1 MKAYNTDQSMDGIAE
16 HSPSS
21 FVVEKEKLELTLVPP
36 FSFGLGLPYA
46 HEGYFSVLSSL
57 QTSCAHSRL
66 LQSKAD
72 IERWKVSSNEL
83 GSIKGYPKIV
93 SFHYGIIYDSKLQW
107 CKMKLSSYLALDF
120 CTLVSSEYDVFPL
133 AWVASVVVK
142 DPKLTIDQ
150 LDLKLEKKLKVS
162 CLKNEYIEWKDKVR
176 KTNVVI
182 EEMISSIQEIN
193 EKLVPLQEKLLV
205 KSSILE
211 DAQKSKVELNCRL
224 VSTANSITSLV
235 EEIEL

>member
-1 MKAYNTDQSMDGIAE
+1 MDGTAE

-36 FSFGLGLPYA
+36 FSFGLGGQ
-46 HEGYFSVLSSL
+46 H
-57 QTSCAHSRL
+57 
-66 LQSKAD
+66 
-72 IERWKVSSNEL
+72 SNEIIDL
-83 GSIKGYPKIV
+83 FDNDFRSCDDVIEGS
-93 SFHYGIIYDSKLQW
+93 STDSKLQW

-133 AWVASVVVK
+133 AWVASV
-142 DPKLTIDQ
+142 
-150 LDLKLEKKLKVS
+150 
-162 CLKNEYIEWKDKVR
+162 DKVR

>member
-1 MKAYNTDQSMDGIAE
+1 MDGIAE

-46 HEGYFSVLSSL
+46 HEG
-57 QTSCAHSRL
+57 
-66 LQSKAD
+66 
-72 IERWKVSSNEL
+72 WSNA
-83 GSIKGYPKIV
+83 S
-93 SFHYGIIYDSKLQW
+93 DW

-133 AWVASVVVK
+133 AWVASV
-142 DPKLTIDQ
+142 
-150 LDLKLEKKLKVS
+150 
-162 CLKNEYIEWKDKVR
+162 DKVR

>member
-1 MKAYNTDQSMDGIAE
+1 M
-16 HSPSS
+16 
-21 FVVEKEKLELTLVPP
+21 
-36 FSFGLGLPYA
+36 
-46 HEGYFSVLSSL
+46 SVGPCKTGG
-57 QTSCAHSRL
+57 QH
-66 LQSKAD
+66 
-72 IERWKVSSNEL
+72 SNEIIDL
-83 GSIKGYPKIV
+83 FDNDFRSCDDVIEGS
-93 SFHYGIIYDSKLQW
+93 STDSKLQW

-133 AWVASVVVK
+133 AWVVS
-142 DPKLTIDQ
+142 
-150 LDLKLEKKLKVS
+150 EKKLKVS